1 MAGTSG
7 LDNVRRM
14 FADQF
19 QVEDGRLVYRK
30 SLKGPPIPVS
40 EAERDG
46 YIAQFR
52 RGLGRVYWS
61 FVGGI
66 IVAATAGFI
75 VSLAM
80 RLDPYI
86 LTEITVLAALAVF
99 VLLWRRLWNA
109 PAREMAARLPVGHA
123 LDRGETQ
130 RRMLHRMT
138 WGQFVLG
145 LVAPA
150 IVLARVGSD
159 YDLLYGW
166 NRLWLVGSA
175 LYLGLLAWQAYRKWR
190 LTRD

>member
-75 VSLAM
+75 GTTS
-80 RLDPYI
+80 
-86 LTEITVLAALAVF
+86 
-99 VLLWRRLWNA
+99 
-109 PAREMAARLPVGHA
+109 
-123 LDRGETQ
+123 
-130 RRMLHRMT
+130 
-138 WGQFVLG
+138 
-145 LVAPA
+145 
-150 IVLARVGSD
+150 
-159 YDLLYGW
+159 
-166 NRLWLVGSA
+166 
-175 LYLGLLAWQAYRKWR
+175 
-190 LTRD
+190 